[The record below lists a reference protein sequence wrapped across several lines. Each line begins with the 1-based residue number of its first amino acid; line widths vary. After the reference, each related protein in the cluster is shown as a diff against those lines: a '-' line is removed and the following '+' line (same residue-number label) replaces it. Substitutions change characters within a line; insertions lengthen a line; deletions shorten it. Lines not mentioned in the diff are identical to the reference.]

1 MLILLGK
8 REELM
13 LDKVVLKWE
22 IETIHV
28 PFIAVKN
35 IWVEWAWAGEEQDCE
50 VWDDCYPL
58 TRKDSREN
66 YI

>member
-1 MLILLGK
+1 MERNHQKATSTGCAEMLILLGK

-50 VWDDCYPL
+50 V
-58 TRKDSREN
+58 
-66 YI
+66 